1 MKRKS
6 IIAVLL
12 AVILCA
18 AMIPACFADAAFE
31 ADQYYEFDACKDCP
45 EVYSIAVSAGNDING
60 AENVRDKM
68 MKAGYDSFI
77 VHNGYMYYIL
87 CGKFTNMEEALHY
100 LELILEKTD
109 ESDAYIT
116 EIHLPEEAIQ
126 AFDEAFESPYPYED
140 ECRHMGYQRSQHYKF
155 NKTDKAVYSVQIAE
169 GKNIEGAYDLC
180 KEMYDAGYDAFVYD
194 LKDEEYAVMCG
205 KFAKEED
212 ALKYLASISE
222 NTDIRDAY
230 LTSATVPYCALHR
243 FDKIYF
249 GE

>member
-18 AMIPACFADAAFE
+18 ALIPACFAETAFE
-31 ADQYYEFDACKDCP
+31 QDQYYEFDACKDCP

-68 MKAGYDSFI
+68 MDAGYDSFVI
-77 VHNGYMYYIL
+77 HNGYMYYIL

-116 EIHLPEEAIQ
+116 EVRLPEEAVQ
-126 AFDEAFESPYPYED
+126 AFDEAFDSPYPYED
-140 ECRHMGYQRSQHYKF
+140 ECRHMGYRRSQHYKF
-155 NKTDKAVYSVQIAE
+155 VQSDKAVYTVQVAQ
-169 GKNIEGAYDLC
+169 GKSIEGAYDLC
-180 KEMYDAGYDAFVYD
+180 SKMYDAGYDAFVYD
-194 LKDEEYAVMCG
+194 LENENYAVMCG
-205 KFAKEED
+205 KFAQEEE

-222 NTDIRDAY
+222 NTDIGDAY
-230 LTSATVPYCALHR
+230 LTCATVPYCALHR